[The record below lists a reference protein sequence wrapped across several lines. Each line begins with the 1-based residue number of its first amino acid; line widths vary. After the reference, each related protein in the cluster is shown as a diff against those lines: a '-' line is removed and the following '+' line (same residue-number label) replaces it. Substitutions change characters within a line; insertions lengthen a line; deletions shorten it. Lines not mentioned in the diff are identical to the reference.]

1 MGKIVISGEPSPGP
15 FTRGA
20 MEAHEGLGLCPS
32 LIIDQHFIA
41 RRRMNRLLSAVL
53 DHPGYIGVG
62 LGEATAIIVRGKRF
76 TVMGE
81 NSVIVIDPRAAKLAK
96 SAKDK
101 LQSAASLKMHV
112 LKAGQEFLFG
122 GK

>member
-1 MGKIVISGEPSPGP
+1 MSAVMIPAMPEKPGLRANNTP
-15 FTRGA
+15 TTP
-20 MEAHEGLGLCPS
+20 GLGLAPG

-53 DHPGYIGVG
+53 DHPDKIGVG
-62 LGEATAIIVRGKRF
+62 IGEATAIIVRGKRF

-96 SAKDK
+96 PKKGK
-101 LQSAASLKMHV
+101 LQSATRLRLLV